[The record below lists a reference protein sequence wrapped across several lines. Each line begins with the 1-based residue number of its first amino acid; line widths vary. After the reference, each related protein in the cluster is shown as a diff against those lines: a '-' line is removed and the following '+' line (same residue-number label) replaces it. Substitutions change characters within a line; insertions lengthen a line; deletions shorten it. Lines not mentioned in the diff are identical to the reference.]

1 MNTSTEPHLD
11 LEEMLAEVAG
21 APLSGRARDHLA
33 SCPDCRSGAAGWGAA
48 SDGVQLLVAATELP
62 PWQFPAGAAGHR
74 PRRRAL
80 ITAAAAAAVLA
91 ASGTTWGLTSGR
103 TPVVKAGL
111 TAVTGCPG
119 LAATSGL
126 LQQINGTTLVV
137 QAPDGHDVTVTTSSA
152 TAVRAEVTGSVSDIA
167 DGTQV
172 LVHGTPQGNTLAA
185 QSVIVNLGA
194 LLPQRP
200 SPGKRPAPPTANPGP
215 GIAKGIV
222 SDVHA
227 GEFTVTQPLGRRV
240 QVTTSGTTTV
250 DTMVASSV
258 GHLTTGVHVIV
269 VGHSEADGTLAAS
282 TVEQGATLPSV
293 QMVPGKSATGTCD
306 PSAVASA
313 LAFGG

>member
-11 LEEMLAEVAG
+11 VEQLLDGEPLGAED
-21 APLSGRARDHLA
+21 RDHLA
-33 SCPDCRSGAAGWGAA
+33 NCAGCRSELAQWEQVSSGAGR
-48 SDGVQLLVAATELP
+48 LFAATELP
-62 PWQFPAGAAGHR
+62 PWQFPAARTSHR
-74 PRRRAL
+74 PSRRAL

-91 ASGTTWGLTSGR
+91 AGGTTWGLAGR
-103 TPVVKAGL
+103 NAGPSAVKAGL

-119 LAATSGL
+119 LAATSGSL
-126 LQQINGTTLVV
+126 VQINGTTLVV
-137 QAPDGHDVTVTTSSA
+137 QTGDGDNVTVTTSSA
-152 TAVRAEVTGSVSDIA
+152 TAVRAEVTGSVADIA

-172 LVHGTPQGNTLAA
+172 LVHGTPQGSTLAA

-200 SPGKRPAPPTANPGP
+200 SPGKRPAPPMANPGP

-222 SDVHA
+222 SDVRA